1 MSVATAV
8 YEETCKICETI
19 SLWFQRVIIQI
30 QRGRQLSA
38 NRQIINQLPAI
49 MAISQNKELNY
60 NLEPWRIY
68 DSLTGIMIAILLI
81 YSGTLIKNDELEIN
95 NFFSQI
101 F

>member
-19 SLWFQRVIIQI
+19 SLWFQRGIIQI

-49 MAISQNKELNY
+49 MAVSHNKELNY
-60 NLEPWRIY
+60 NLDKMNDLTNKMY
-68 DSLTGIMIAILLI
+68 DDKLESLR
-81 YSGTLIKNDELEIN
+81 KK
-95 NFFSQI
+95 
-101 F
+101 

>member
-19 SLWFQRVIIQI
+19 SLWFQRGIIQI

-49 MAISQNKELNY
+49 MAISQNKEINY
-60 NLEPWRIY
+60 NLDKMNDLTNKMY
-68 DSLTGIMIAILLI
+68 DDKLESLR
-81 YSGTLIKNDELEIN
+81 KK
-95 NFFSQI
+95 
-101 F
+101 

>member
-60 NLEPWRIY
+60 NLDKMNDLTNKMY
-68 DSLTGIMIAILLI
+68 DHKLESLR
-81 YSGTLIKNDELEIN
+81 KK
-95 NFFSQI
+95 
-101 F
+101 

>member
-19 SLWFQRVIIQI
+19 SLWFQRGIIQI

-60 NLEPWRIY
+60 NLDKKQFRVIILMAFLMLFFVIY
-68 DSLTGIMIAILLI
+68 ADTLISFINLI
-81 YSGTLIKNDELEIN
+81 YV
-95 NFFSQI
+95 
-101 F
+101 

>member
-19 SLWFQRVIIQI
+19 SLWFQRTIIQI

-49 MAISQNKELNY
+49 MVVSQNKELNY
-60 NLEPWRIY
+60 NLDKMNDLTNKMY
-68 DSLTGIMIAILLI
+68 DDKLESLR
-81 YSGTLIKNDELEIN
+81 KK
-95 NFFSQI
+95 
-101 F
+101 

>member
-1 MSVATAV
+1 MAVATAV

-60 NLEPWRIY
+60 NLDKMNDLTNKMY
-68 DSLTGIMIAILLI
+68 DDKLESLR
-81 YSGTLIKNDELEIN
+81 KK
-95 NFFSQI
+95 
-101 F
+101 

>member
-8 YEETCKICETI
+8 YEETCKICESI
-19 SLWFQRVIIQI
+19 SLWFQKIIIQI

-60 NLEPWRIY
+60 NLDKMNDLTNKMY
-68 DSLTGIMIAILLI
+68 DDKLESLR
-81 YSGTLIKNDELEIN
+81 KK
-95 NFFSQI
+95 
-101 F
+101 

>member
-38 NRQIINQLPAI
+38 NRQITNQLPAI

-60 NLEPWRIY
+60 NLDKMNDLTNKMY
-68 DSLTGIMIAILLI
+68 DDKLESLR
-81 YSGTLIKNDELEIN
+81 KK
-95 NFFSQI
+95 
-101 F
+101 

>member
-60 NLEPWRIY
+60 NLDKMNDLTNKMY
-68 DSLTGIMIAILLI
+68 DVKLESLR
-81 YSGTLIKNDELEIN
+81 KK
-95 NFFSQI
+95 
-101 F
+101 

>member
-60 NLEPWRIY
+60 NLDKMNDLSNKMY
-68 DSLTGIMIAILLI
+68 DDKLESLR
-81 YSGTLIKNDELEIN
+81 KK
-95 NFFSQI
+95 
-101 F
+101 